1 MCCSLPNS
9 AAFQCIA
16 IYKKLQSASSLK
28 MWSNT
33 QKWEKYN
40 RSKRFHHRQLAAE
53 KMTKDHETFWPA
65 KAKILMTS
73 PLALSGV
80 YLMILICSWVSLTS
94 VSPRLA
100 THKTQESNNTQ
111 NTRINCLPRQKTK
124 QNKKPRCSWLRL
136 GMRTYLL
143 RTLKIPQS
151 MSEFGGSQ
159 KHENTQH
166 ASYVAR
172 LRCSWLSSRTSLTA
186 RNPAVGSCGRRN

>member
-1 MCCSLPNS
+1 MQVRHCQLLMCCSLPNS

-100 THKTQESNNTQ
+100 KHKTQESNNTQ
-111 NTRINCLPRQKTK
+111 NERINCLQRQKNKTK
-124 QNKKPRCSWLRL
+124 PNTHALFISVKLKCIKNANILCNKWH
-136 GMRTYLL
+136 
-143 RTLKIPQS
+143 I
-151 MSEFGGSQ
+151 
-159 KHENTQH
+159 
-166 ASYVAR
+166 
-172 LRCSWLSSRTSLTA
+172 
-186 RNPAVGSCGRRN
+186 